1 MLHAIWSSLKKKKIC
16 IGKPFGFLGS
26 WVDGDI
32 DDSLTQVY
40 TMLPSS
46 ALFYGDSET
55 QSTEEEAKT

>member
-16 IGKPFGFLGS
+16 IGKPLDFL
-26 WVDGDI
+26 VAELI